1 MRNSLFFYFLTLN
14 LFSQKRKNLTVVL
27 LSIVLIFLLSSTLFI
42 SSSLQASLRHSLNAE
57 SDFVVQRVRGGHL
70 LPTPTSW
77 VDEISNING
86 VSKVSPRVWGRYYT
100 KPKGKSFLIVG
111 VDFLDEQ
118 AQRDLAKIILDT
130 NLREFL
136 SGKYMI
142 VGSSV
147 AKWLK
152 SHFYEDSYNFL
163 NPNGDFIKL
172 KIYSTLPKESSL
184 IGGDLVIVPI
194 DVAREIL
201 GLSENEATDI
211 TFNVPNDSEW
221 ANIEAKISSLHY
233 DLRVIS
239 KSETQSAYDKLFNY
253 KGGFFLILFLI
264 VLLTFALV
272 LYQRAS
278 QVFSSERRYIGILR
292 ALGWSI
298 KDILKLKFLE
308 SLIVVIT
315 SFILGSSLAYFYTFN
330 LGAPI
335 LKGIFLGANGDYPL
349 VPMLDFSTLFSI
361 FLLYLVTFMS
371 AILIPTWQVAIT
383 DPKEAML

>member
-42 SSSLQASLRHSLNAE
+42 SSSLQASLKHSLDAE

-142 VGSSV
+142 VGSGV

-152 SHFYEDSYNFL
+152 SHFYQDSYNFL

-184 IGGDLVIVPI
+184 VGGDLVIVPI

-335 LKGIFLGANGDYPL
+335 LKGIFLGANVDYPL

-371 AILIPTWQVAIT
+371 AILIPVWQVAIT